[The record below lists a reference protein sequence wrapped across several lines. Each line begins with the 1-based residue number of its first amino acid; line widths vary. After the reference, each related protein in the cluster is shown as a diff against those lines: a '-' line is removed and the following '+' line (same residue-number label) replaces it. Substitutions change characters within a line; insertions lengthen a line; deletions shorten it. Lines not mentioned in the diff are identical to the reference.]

1 MKLSRFARL
10 VKAGGFLYL
19 SHVGDSGVWLGTR
32 VGFYRATGLPD
43 TVNADTILTIL
54 DFDSKAMEKITVNE
68 QDFESVR
75 DVFGMNLSDDP
86 TPDIEVKKI
95 PVAAVYNG
103 IFATA
108 LMCDDGELVFYDEAL
123 LSPLADVLKESD
135 YVHTVVRVDPAGRR
149 YIVIRDG
156 FDTIAGF
163 MPMRIINKDYLGE
176 LQNFEALCVEQLM
189 KDEARALHAAEAEA
203 ESGGEQTT
211 TDEMED
217 ANDGD

>member
-32 VGFYRATGLPD
+32 AGFYRATGLPD

-189 KDEARALHAAEAEA
+189 KDEARALRAAERAAAEAEA
-203 ESGGEQTT
+203 ESGGEQVT
-211 TDEMED
+211 TDEME
-217 ANDGD
+217 G